1 MFPYFL
7 NSIST
12 YLCYFIILLV
22 GQPGKLL
29 QWYTS
34 RDTGYMLL
42 LLYTS
47 RDTNC
52 YTLHAV
58 YTAIVQLTCVI

>member
-1 MFPYFL
+1 MKFL
-7 NSIST
+7 
-12 YLCYFIILLV
+12 IIL
-22 GQPGKLL
+22 PFYSGKLL

-47 RDTNC
+47 RDTSC

-58 YTAIVQLTCVI
+58 YTAIVQYTCVL